1 MSDYYSSDV
10 STTCADSLARSLTTN
25 PLAHSLA
32 RCVVERQARIV
43 SNSWGTYAR
52 SRALLEM
59 MDYYARAYDVTYVAA
74 AGNEGVDNDNRD
86 VAMYPASY
94 NLSSMVSVA
103 ATTRLGTLAAFSN
116 YASKGESVD
125 IAAPGVDIVSTHL
138 GNTYRSMSGT
148 SFAVPLVTGTLALMM
163 STSTTSNASSTAGS
177 TSASS
182 RMEQILLESS
192 KRSAML
198 DGVVADGRSLDA
210 YRAVREAASYFRDR
224 SEVDIIDGPKTRLHP
239 IIEHARLLNAAP
251 LSDGSRHRE
260 QMRYPGDARLNESAL
275 TYEIFDDCPTS
286 RYPRYDIKG
295 LLGDVLIAKQIFA
308 IENTD
313 ALADRYRHLHIDT
326 CAMKPSFDSIMVVL
340 DCETGESLRGCRCLR
355 SNDGCNRRRAG
366 SKIPVEL
373 SAGHSYIV
381 VVFASDPMESGRY
394 SLRLAPKKRR

>member
-1 MSDYYSSDV
+1 MRR
-10 STTCADSLARSLTTN
+10 LARSLTN

-148 SFAVPLVTGTLALMM
+148 SFAVPLVTRDTGVDDVDVHDLQRVINCRLHLGVLQNGT
-163 STSTTSNASSTAGS
+163 NTAG
-177 TSASS
+177 
-182 RMEQILLESS
+182 
-192 KRSAML
+192 
-198 DGVVADGRSLDA
+198 VV
-210 YRAVREAASYFRDR
+210 
-224 SEVDIIDGPKTRLHP
+224 
-239 IIEHARLLNAAP
+239 
-251 LSDGSRHRE
+251 
-260 QMRYPGDARLNESAL
+260 
-275 TYEIFDDCPTS
+275 
-286 RYPRYDIKG
+286 
-295 LLGDVLIAKQIFA
+295 
-308 IENTD
+308 
-313 ALADRYRHLHIDT
+313 
-326 CAMKPSFDSIMVVL
+326 
-340 DCETGESLRGCRCLR
+340 
-355 SNDGCNRRRAG
+355 
-366 SKIPVEL
+366 
-373 SAGHSYIV
+373 
-381 VVFASDPMESGRY
+381 
-394 SLRLAPKKRR
+394 